1 MALPKRKKG
10 RIIRRKGKAKHK
22 DAPMRKILD
31 SARPLTEVESNIVML
46 VYGRSGSGKT
56 HFASTFPTP
65 SLLIDCNEG
74 GTDTIADR
82 GDIEHVLITN
92 WEEFDDLYWEL
103 ANGTDYVSIILD
115 QITALQDFAMADVRI
130 KAKKEAADVF
140 TTRNW
145 GQMSG
150 LFKTGLE
157 HMRDLKTQYNLCFI
171 AHERI
176 FDSDTD
182 EEADVIAPNISA
194 RVIPSVVTFIE
205 GAVDAIGGTF
215 IRERWEGEGDQ
226 QQMIPE
232 YCMRIGPQQYYATKI
247 RRPVSSGALPD
258 VIVNPTFQKIKDLT
272 SGTKSKRKGKARR
285 KANAAA
291 S

>member
-1 MALPKRKKG
+1 MAVAKRKKK
-10 RIIRRKGKAKHK
+10 RIARRKRKA
-22 DAPMRKILD
+22 PPERSILD

-82 GDIEHVLITN
+82 HDIDHVMVTT
-92 WEEFDDLYWEL
+92 WAEFDRLYWEL
-103 ANGTDYVSIILD
+103 EAGTEYQSIIID
-115 QITALQDFAMADVRI
+115 QITALQDFAMADVR
-130 KAKKEAADVF
+130 KKVKKSADDVF
-140 TTRNW
+140 STRNW

-150 LFKTGLE
+150 LFKEGLE
-157 HMRDLKTQYNLCFI
+157 HMRDLKQQYNICFI

-182 EEADVIAPNISA
+182 EEADVIVPNISA

-205 GAVDAIGGTF
+205 GAVDTIGGTF
-215 IRERWEGEGDQ
+215 IRERWEGEGEEQ
-226 QQMIPE
+226 EAVAE

-247 RRPVSSGALPD
+247 RRPASAGALPD
-258 VIVNPTFQKIKDLT
+258 VIVDPTFQKIKDLT
-272 SGTKSKRKGKARR
+272 SGAKPKRKARR
-285 KANAAA
+285 KV
-291 S
+291 

>member
-1 MALPKRKKG
+1 MALPKRKKKG
-10 RIIRRKGKAKHK
+10 PRRRAKAKRK
-22 DAPMRKILD
+22 AAPDVSILNR
-31 SARPLTEVESNIVML
+31 ARPLTEVESNVVML

-82 GDIEHVLITN
+82 HDIDHVMLTT
-92 WEEFDDLYWEL
+92 WDEFDRLYWEL
-103 ANGTDYVSIILD
+103 AAGTDYESIIID
-115 QITALQDFAMADVRI
+115 QITALQDFAMADVRR
-130 KAKKEAADVF
+130 KVKKTADDVF
-140 TTRNW
+140 STRNW

-150 LFKTGLE
+150 LFKEGLE
-157 HMRDLKTQYNLCFI
+157 RMRDLKHQYNICFI

-182 EEADVIAPNISA
+182 EEADVIIPNISA

-205 GAVDAIGGTF
+205 GAVDTIGGTF
-215 IRERWEGEGDQ
+215 IRERFVGEGDEEKAVA
-226 QQMIPE
+226 E

-247 RRPVSSGALPD
+247 RRPASAGALPD
-258 VIVNPTFQKIKDLT
+258 VIVDPTFQKIKDLT
-272 SGTKSKRKGKARR
+272 AGKKLKRKARR
-285 KANAAA
+285 KT
-291 S
+291 

>member
-1 MALPKRKKG
+1 MALPKRKKKG
-10 RIIRRKGKAKHK
+10 PRRKAQAKRKAP
-22 DAPMRKILD
+22 PMRRILD

-82 GDIEHVLITN
+82 HDIDHVMITT
-92 WEEFDDLYWEL
+92 WEEFDRLYWEL
-103 ANGTDYVSIILD
+103 KAGTDYESIILD
-115 QITALQDFAMADVRI
+115 QITALQDFAMTDVRM
-130 KAKKEAADVF
+130 KVNKTADDVF
-140 TTRNW
+140 STRNW

-150 LFKTGLE
+150 LFKEGLE
-157 HMRDLKTQYNLCFI
+157 HMRDLKHQYNVCFI

-182 EEADVIAPNISA
+182 EEADVIVPNISA

-205 GAVDAIGGTF
+205 GAVDTIGGTF
-215 IRERWEGEGDQ
+215 IRERWEGEGDEAQ
-226 QQMIPE
+226 TIAE

-247 RRPVSSGALPD
+247 RRPASAGALPN
-258 VIVNPTFQKIKDLT
+258 VIVDPTFQKIKDLT
-272 SGTKSKRKGKARR
+272 SGINPKRKARR
-285 KANAAA
+285 KV
-291 S
+291 

>member
-1 MALPKRKKG
+1 MAVAKRKKK
-10 RIIRRKGKAKHK
+10 RIARRKRKA
-22 DAPMRKILD
+22 PPTRSILD
-31 SARPLTEVESNIVML
+31 RARPLTEIESNIVML

-82 GDIEHVLITN
+82 HDIEHVLITN
-92 WEEFDDLYWEL
+92 WDEFDDLYWEL
-103 ANGTDYVSIILD
+103 AAGTDYESIIID
-115 QITALQDFAMADVRI
+115 QITALQDFAMNDVRL
-130 KAKKEAADVF
+130 KAKKGPADVF
-140 TTRNW
+140 STRNW

-157 HMRDLKTQYNLCFI
+157 HMRDLKRLYNLCFI

-215 IRERWEGEGDQ
+215 IRERFVGEGDEER
-226 QQMIPE
+226 PVAE

-247 RRPVSSGALPD
+247 RRPASAGALPD
-258 VIVNPTFQKIKDLT
+258 VIVDPTFQKIKDLT
-272 SGTKSKRKGKARR
+272 SGIKPKRKGRR
-285 KANAAA
+285 KV
-291 S
+291 

>member
-1 MALPKRKKG
+1 MVAARKKKAPRRKAKAKRK
-10 RIIRRKGKAKHK
+10 
-22 DAPMRKILD
+22 APRQISILD
-31 SARPLTEVESNIVML
+31 TAQPLTEVESNIVML

-82 GDIEHVLITN
+82 HDIDHVMITT
-92 WEEFDDLYWEL
+92 WEQFDRLYWEL
-103 ANGTDYVSIILD
+103 EAGTHYESIIID
-115 QITALQDFAMADVRI
+115 QITALQDFAMADVRF
-130 KAKKEAADVF
+130 KVKKTADDVF
-140 TTRNW
+140 STRNW

-150 LFKTGLE
+150 LFKEGLE
-157 HMRDLKTQYNLCFI
+157 HMRDLKAQYNMCFI

-182 EEADVIAPNISA
+182 EEADVIVPNISA

-205 GAVDAIGGTF
+205 GAVDTIGGTF
-215 IRERWEGEGDQ
+215 IRERFVGEGDEEKAVAQ
-226 QQMIPE
+226 

-247 RRPVSSGALPD
+247 RRPASAGALPD
-258 VIVNPTFQKIKDLT
+258 VIVDPTFQKIKDLT
-272 SGTKSKRKGKARR
+272 TGAKPKRKARR
-285 KANAAA
+285 KP
-291 S
+291 

>member
-1 MALPKRKKG
+1 MAIAKRKKK
-10 RIIRRKGKAKHK
+10 RVARRKPKASQEHS
-22 DAPMRKILD
+22 ILD
-31 SARPLTEVESNIVML
+31 GARPLTQVASNIVML

-82 GDIEHVLITN
+82 HDIDHVLITT
-92 WEEFDDLYWEL
+92 WEQFDALYWEL
-103 ANGTDYVSIILD
+103 ANGTDYESIIID
-115 QITALQDFAMADVRI
+115 QITALQDFAMTDVRR
-130 KAKKEAADVF
+130 KVKKSSDDVF
-140 TTRNW
+140 STRNW

-150 LFKTGLE
+150 LFKEGLE
-157 HMRDLKTQYNLCFI
+157 HMRDLKHQYNMCFI

-182 EEADVIAPNISA
+182 EEADVIVPNISA

-205 GAVDAIGGTF
+205 GAVDTIGGTF
-215 IRERWEGEGDQ
+215 IRERWVGEGDQ
-226 QQMIPE
+226 QEAVAE

-247 RRPVSSGALPD
+247 RRPASAGALPD

-272 SGTKSKRKGKARR
+272 TGAQPKRKARR
-285 KANAAA
+285 K

>member
-1 MALPKRKKG
+1 MVATKRKKKLP
-10 RIIRRKGKAKHK
+10 RRKAKAKRK
-22 DAPMRKILD
+22 APPKRSILD

-56 HFASTFPTP
+56 HFASTFPVP

-82 GDIEHVLITN
+82 HDIDHVLITN

-103 ANGTDYVSIILD
+103 KAGTDYESIIID
-115 QITALQDFAMADVRI
+115 QITALQDFAMANIRGKV
-130 KAKKEAADVF
+130 KKGPDDVF
-140 TTRNW
+140 STRNW

-150 LFKTGLE
+150 LFKTGLDQ
-157 HMRDLKTQYNLCFI
+157 MRDLKTQYNICFI

-176 FDSDTD
+176 FDTDSDED
-182 EEADVIAPNISA
+182 EDVIAPNISA

-205 GAVDAIGGTF
+205 GAVDCIGGTF
-215 IRERWEGEGDQ
+215 IRERWVGEGDEQ
-226 QQMIPE
+226 ETIAE

-247 RRPVSSGALPD
+247 RRPPKVGMLPD
-258 VIVNPTFQKIKDLT
+258 VIANPTFQKIKDLT
-272 SGTKSKRKGKARR
+272 TGAKPKRKGKARR
-285 KANAAA
+285 KD
-291 S
+291 

>member
-1 MALPKRKKG
+1 MATAKRKKK
-10 RIIRRKGKAKHK
+10 RVVRRKAKRKA
-22 DAPMRKILD
+22 PPERSILD
-31 SARPLTEVESNIVML
+31 SARPLTEVESNVVML

-82 GDIEHVLITN
+82 HDIDHVMITT
-92 WEEFDDLYWEL
+92 WDEFDRLYWEL
-103 ANGTDYVSIILD
+103 EAGTEYQSIIID
-115 QITALQDFAMADVRI
+115 QITALQDFAMTDVRM
-130 KAKKEAADVF
+130 KVKKSADDVF
-140 TTRNW
+140 STRNW

-150 LFKTGLE
+150 LFKEGLE
-157 HMRDLKTQYNLCFI
+157 HIRDLKHQYNVCFI

-182 EEADVIAPNISA
+182 EEADVIVPNISA

-205 GAVDAIGGTF
+205 GAVDTIGGTF
-215 IRERWEGEGDQ
+215 IRERWEGEGDEAASVA
-226 QQMIPE
+226 E

-247 RRPVSSGALPD
+247 RRPASAGALPD

-272 SGTKSKRKGKARR
+272 SGIKPKRRKLRR